1 MMKAHS
7 MSQTITSSTMKALSI
22 RQVLDLTGISR
33 PTFYSHVKAGRIVA
47 RKLGRRTIVMAADLE
62 RYLESLPRLHE
73 ISQA

>member
-1 MMKAHS
+1 
-7 MSQTITSSTMKALSI
+7 
-22 RQVLDLTGISR
+22 VLDLTGISR